1 MGVRMKRLL
10 LLVLVG
16 LLAISGT
23 ATALPR
29 VINGYGETLHPEG
42 VAWDPTRQAF
52 LVSSIVR
59 GTISVVGSDG
69 QARTLVSDPALAQPL
84 GVHVDA
90 VRNRVLTAYS
100 QGLGIFELSTGR
112 TLHLVKF
119 GKAANDLAIDW
130 FGNAYVTDPQGE
142 TLYKVDVTGTAT
154 PFATDKRL
162 AGVAFGM
169 NGVAWHPAG
178 FLLVVHYETGKLY
191 KVTRNRVT
199 EVALDKP
206 LVGGDGIAFQRDGSL
221 VVVTNKL
228 GTPGEDAVT
237 VLRPKGLWSGAEV
250 TKRTAWPIP
259 APTTAAVTPY
269 GTYVVNGR
277 LDWLLHEQK
286 LSNEFFLSRI

>member
-1 MGVRMKRLL
+1 MA
-10 LLVLVG
+10 
-16 LLAISGT
+16 LAVFLASTGT
-23 ATALPR
+23 AAASTMPKL
-29 VINGYGETLHPEG
+29 INGKGDALHPEG

-52 LVSSIVR
+52 LVTSIVR
-59 GTISVVGSDG
+59 STISVVGKDG
-69 QARTLVSDPALAQPL
+69 QARTLVSDPALTQPL

-130 FGNAYVTDPQGE
+130 FGNAYVTDPPGE
-142 TLYKVDVTGTAT
+142 TLYKVDVNGNAT
-154 PFATDKRL
+154 PFVTDKRL
-162 AGVAFGM
+162 TGVAYGM
-169 NGVAWHPAG
+169 NGVVWHPAG
-178 FLLVVHYETGKLY
+178 FLLVVHYENGKLY
-191 KVTRNRVT
+191 KVTHNRLV

-206 LVGGDGIAFQRDGSL
+206 LVGGDGLALQPDGSL

-228 GTPGEDAVT
+228 GGPGEDAVT
-237 VLRPKGLWSGAEV
+237 VLRPRGLWAGAAV
-250 TKRTAWPIP
+250 TKHTAWPIS

-277 LDWLLHEQK
+277 LDWLLLEGRV
-286 LSNEFFLSRI
+286 SDEFFLSRV

>member
-1 MGVRMKRLL
+1 MKRLL